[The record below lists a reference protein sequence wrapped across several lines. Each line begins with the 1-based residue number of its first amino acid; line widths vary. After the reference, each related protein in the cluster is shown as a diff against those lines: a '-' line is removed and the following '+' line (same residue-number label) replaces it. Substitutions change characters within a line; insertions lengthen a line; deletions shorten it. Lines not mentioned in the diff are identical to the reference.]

1 MFSYEEIDPET
12 LATWI
17 EKGEAIK
24 LIDVRSPEEYAQ
36 GIIEGGELLP
46 LHMVPLQMP
55 EAKEGE
61 KLVIYCRTGM
71 RSGQACGYL
80 SQQGIKGAMNLRGGI
95 VSWARQGYP
104 VSRPGQTASFG

>member
-1 MFSYEEIDPET
+1 MYSFEEIDPAT
-12 LATWI
+12 LATWM
-17 EKGEAIK
+17 EKGEAVR
-24 LIDVRSPEEYAQ
+24 LIDVRSPAEYGQ

-71 RSGQACGYL
+71 RSGQACGFL
-80 SQQGIKGAMNLRGGI
+80 SQQGIKGAINLRGGI
-95 VSWARQGYP
+95 VAWARQGYP
-104 VSRPGQTASFG
+104 VSQPGKKANVG